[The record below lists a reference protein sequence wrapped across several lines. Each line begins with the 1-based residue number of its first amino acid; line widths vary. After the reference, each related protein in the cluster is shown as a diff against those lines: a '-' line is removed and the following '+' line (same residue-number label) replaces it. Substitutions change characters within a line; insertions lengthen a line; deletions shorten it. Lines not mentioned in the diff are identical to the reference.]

1 MKRIMVIGILLF
13 SFGCANRKERIQ
25 EREAHEGQTTE
36 VLDNVNVTERILGT
50 VVAASES
57 CPVLIDAQ
65 VGEKIVKMYP
75 VNLDEKFQK
84 AGMKLKFSYTLSRA
98 QQPEN
103 CDVDA
108 VVVLSDVAVMR

>member
-1 MKRIMVIGILLF
+1 MKQMMVVGILLF
-13 SFGCANRKERIQ
+13 SLACANRKERIQ

-36 VLDNVNVTERILGT
+36 VVDSVTVTERIIGT
-50 VVAASES
+50 VVAASDI

-65 VGEKIVKMYP
+65 VGEKVVKMYP

-103 CDVDA
+103 CDLDM
-108 VVVLSDVAVMR
+108 VVVLSDVALMR

>member
-1 MKRIMVIGILLF
+1 MKRIMVISILLF
-13 SFGCANRKERIQ
+13 SLGCANRKERIQ
-25 EREAHEGQTTE
+25 EMEAHEGQTTE
-36 VLDNVNVTERILGT
+36 VVDNATVPERILGT

-65 VGEKIVKMYP
+65 VAEKVVKMYP

-103 CDVDA
+103 CDIDA